1 MKAVVAYLLAL
12 LAALVAMTYFDA
24 TSGWLSDH
32 PELHLA
38 TRCSIAG
45 AFGGVTY
52 CLRGIYLS
60 VSVRKDWDPTW
71 LTWFFL
77 RPFVSAITGTVSY
90 VFIRAGL
97 LVLEASRH
105 PDATT
110 LGFLA
115 LAFIAGLNVDRFIT
129 RLEDLARAAWGI
141 RPSRTAEAS
150 EKTGT

>member
-1 MKAVVAYLLAL
+1 MKTVVAYLLVL
-12 LAALVAMTYFDA
+12 LAALVTTVYIDA
-24 TSGWLSDH
+24 SSGWLVDH
-32 PELHLA
+32 PDLHLA
-38 TRCSIAG
+38 TQCSIAG

-60 VSVRKDWDPTW
+60 VSVRKDWDSTW
-71 LTWFFL
+71 LTWYYL

-97 LVLEASRH
+97 LVLEASRQ
-105 PDATT
+105 PNSTT

-150 EKTGT
+150 EKSGA